1 MDLYVSQ
8 WNVDGLLYYTI
19 FLVFIFWMN
28 AWFAFLIFKVCLEDF
43 FAKNLC
49 RVLVKSVLDG
59 CAGRSLASPQ
69 SDTAVIVETPGTDQT
84 ICTVQLF
91 QNRTWHIFFH
101 NVKVGPSSPQF
112 WRFFFIS
119 VLCWIWA
126 CLKSLSALDWMG
138 SIKSVFT
145 LITSYSHKDSEQ
157 KKIHC
162 PEIFIRNVFLVFF
175 KGLSKF
181 LSYISFGFYLHRLW
195 YTGTN
200 ATWNCTEKCIISL
213 EIYHSVL
220 GLGWEVWVE
229 IILMLALK

>member
-84 ICTVQLF
+84 ICPVQLF

-112 WRFFFIS
+112 WSFFFIS

-157 KKIHC
+157 KKSIALKFSL
-162 PEIFIRNVFLVFF
+162 EMFFWFFLRVFLNF
-175 KGLSKF
+175 
-181 LSYISFGFYLHRLW
+181 
-195 YTGTN
+195 
-200 ATWNCTEKCIISL
+200 
-213 EIYHSVL
+213 
-220 GLGWEVWVE
+220 
-229 IILMLALK
+229 

>member
-1 MDLYVSQ
+1 MLMKWIFMYLSEMLMVYCTTQ
-8 WNVDGLLYYTI
+8 F

-84 ICTVQLF
+84 IYTVQLF

-112 WRFFFIS
+112 WSFFLS
-119 VLCWIWA
+119 LYSAGYGPAWNP
-126 CLKSLSALDWMG
+126 CLLWTEWDQLK
-138 SIKSVFT
+138 
-145 LITSYSHKDSEQ
+145 
-157 KKIHC
+157 
-162 PEIFIRNVFLVFF
+162 VFL
-175 KGLSKF
+175 
-181 LSYISFGFYLHRLW
+181 H
-195 YTGTN
+195 
-200 ATWNCTEKCIISL
+200 
-213 EIYHSVL
+213 
-220 GLGWEVWVE
+220 
-229 IILMLALK
+229 